1 MPFKKKRPA
10 LWLALLLTAVLLA
23 AFYPFW
29 LRALGGFLVKA
40 DSPEAAAAAA
50 AVVLAGDSTGGRIRT
65 AVQLMQTKYVPLI
78 VVSGP
83 CCVYGRNEGDM
94 AVDLAVREGAPREW
108 FTVVANRARSTV
120 EEAAVIVA
128 FLHKRGI
135 SNFLLVTSDY
145 HTRRAGAVYRAA
157 APGLSFRVIAA
168 PDRNFQADRWWHSR
182 EGQKVFLGEW
192 ERTVAHWLG
201 I

>member
-1 MPFKKKRPA
+1 LTLKNKRSA
-10 LWLALLLTAVLLA
+10 FWLAVLLA
-23 AFYPFW
+23 VILLVALYPFW
-29 LRALGGFLVKA
+29 LRAFGGFLVKA
-40 DSPEAAAAAA
+40 DSPEASAA
-50 AVVLAGDSTGGRIRT
+50 AVVLAGDVNGRRIRK
-65 AVQLMQTKYVPLI
+65 AVELMRAKYVPLI

-83 CCVYGRNEGDM
+83 CCIYGRNEGEM

-108 FTVVANRARSTV
+108 FTVVANEARSTV
-120 EEAAVIVA
+120 EEAAVIAA
-128 FLHKRGI
+128 FLRKRGI
-135 SNFLLVTSDY
+135 SDFLLVTSDY
-145 HTRRAGAVYRAA
+145 HTRRAGGIYRGA
-157 APGLSFRVIAA
+157 APDLSFRVIAA